1 MGKSRP
7 NPPPAPNPD
16 ELINAQADAN
26 RITQFTPQGNLLFGY
41 VDPNTGA
48 FVQGTRPDD
57 GSDYQSA
64 AFTQETPFQTQ
75 MRAATEGTGLGLGN
89 LAFGRVTGRTVIGQ
103 NPDGSPIFQDDP
115 DFQNPFR
122 TAPTLSGITSAQD
135 IDPTQLANLQNF
147 NQTIATDIN
156 QPTGLSAANLTN
168 LGTNFNLNTL
178 PGVTQTEAI
187 SPSELQTSVSRSN
200 LPNISQTNVISPS
213 DFATSVSTA
222 NLPTL
227 PSDFEATRS
236 SVASSIFDRQLGLLQ
251 PEFTRQRQEL
261 ESNLINRGIPITSD
275 PYNQAVN
282 RLETQQNE
290 ALQRLAQQ
298 ADVGGGAE
306 AQRLFNQASQA
317 RGQQFGER
325 QTDVNL
331 ANQALQNRFA
341 QQQSEAQRRFAESS
355 GSRGQQFGER
365 QTDVNL
371 ANQAALQNFAQ
382 QQAEAQRRFGETSA
396 VRGQTLGER
405 QRQLEL
411 QNQARGQEF
420 GERAAAG
427 EFGLAA
433 QQQQFGQQAANV
445 QLQNAARQQQ
455 IADQLLSNQIAQQQ
469 RRREIAERNALR
481 GQNFNEL
488 AALLGGPQIQQAS
501 FFAPGSIDT
510 QGAFA
515 AQQAAQQNAFNQA
528 NAARQANL
536 GGLFGLAGNLGS
548 AYLLS

>member
-7 NPPPAPNPD
+7 TPPPVPDPN
-16 ELINAQADAN
+16 ELINAQTDAN

-41 VDPNTGA
+41 LGD
-48 FVQGTRPDD
+48 QGEFIQGVTPDD
-57 GSDYQSA
+57 DGRYQSA
-64 AFTQETPFQTQ
+64 AFTQETPFQAQ

-89 LAFGRVTGRTVIGQ
+89 TAFSRVTGRTIIGQ
-103 NPDGSPIFQDDP
+103 NPDGTPIFQDDP

-122 TAPTLSGITSAQD
+122 TAPTLSGISAAQET
-135 IDPTQLANLQNF
+135 DPTQLANLQAY
-147 NQTIATDIN
+147 NQSISTDIQ
-156 QPTGLSAANLTN
+156 QPTGLSDANLTN

-178 PGVTQTEAI
+178 PGVTQTGAL
-187 SPSELQTSVSRSN
+187 SPSA
-200 LPNISQTNVISPS
+200 
-213 DFATSVSTA
+213 FATSVSTA

-236 SVASSIFDRQLGLLQ
+236 NVASSIFDRQLGLLQ

-275 PYNQAVN
+275 PYNQAIN
-282 RLETQQNE
+282 RLDTQQNE
-290 ALQRLAQQ
+290 ALSRLAQQ

-331 ANQALQNRFA
+331 ANQAA
-341 QQQSEAQRRFAESS
+341 S
-355 GSRGQQFGER
+355 
-365 QTDVNL
+365 
-371 ANQAALQNFAQ
+371 QNFAQ

-396 VRGQTLGER
+396 VRGQTLAER

-411 QNQARGQEF
+411 QNQARGQQF
-420 GERAAAG
+420 GERAATG

-469 RRREIAERNALR
+469 RSREIAERNALR

-488 AALLGGPQIQQAS
+488 AALLGGPQVQQAS
-501 FFAPGSIDT
+501 FFAPGSVDT

-528 NAARQANL
+528 MNQRSANM